1 MDNVMISYS
10 RADKPFVKDVCAQL
24 ESHQLS
30 LWVDWHDIPPGQ
42 NWWELIAGG
51 IAGSEN
57 VALFITQTWLKSRVC
72 HKEAAEAIRLGKRI
86 IPVMREKIEIEPISA
101 GWPPEWKAT
110 ALSNWA
116 YISTIN
122 WLRMYGDAPQA
133 ADVDQLVVAIKT
145 DPEFVQTH
153 TDLINDALK
162 WQQNGERADFLARGR
177 ALTRAEDW
185 LKQSQTKAEPK
196 PTPLLTQFVLASRQ
210 ASSARQR
217 LTLGAVTTALFITV
231 GLLLLALF
239 LRQLAERRG
248 AEARSVS
255 WASGAQLNLNEHN
268 ASLALALALEA
279 NQLDDP
285 PHFAQTTLFDAAYAP
300 GLRQVIHAHDAE
312 PNLARRW
319 VWRLASSR
327 DGHYLLSA
335 SYDGSYALWDAE
347 TMRELGR
354 WQHPAVGDNPSPQ
367 ILDVAF
373 SPDDQSFISAGY
385 GGQLIWQATT
395 TGTILAQMQAGQPLL
410 SAAFSPDGMAVYS
423 GDAVGEITRW
433 NPASQTVVWTA
444 TLPAAPGQAAINR
457 IAVSPDA
464 RWLLVGNDAGT
475 VRLIDAENGFTVRD
489 LAGHSDRVRGIAF
502 SPDGTH
508 ALTGSRDGFMKLWDV
523 KSGELLHTF
532 AHRAAIYD
540 VRFSADG
547 RTAFSCS
554 FDTSIVRWDL
564 DTYQPILTFDDVA
577 TAVASLSL
585 SPDETRLYTGDS
597 DGLIEVW
604 DLRRGDEMTRVQA
617 AETRLNTVGL
627 SSDGRYA
634 LSGAADGE
642 IRLWDAA
649 TWDELRS
656 FNAGNASIT
665 SVAFSPDARHAAAG
679 DTAGAVHIW
688 EVNTGRLVTRFG
700 GHSAGVSSVVFTLDG
715 ERILSAGGRS
725 DLLLWRVADGALVH
739 SFTGHTQPEQ
749 FQPAIVVAMS
759 PDGHSFASGD
769 AEGELFVWNLDDFRR
784 LNILEKQDDSIRSLA
799 YSADGRF
806 LVAGA
811 DTDMTT
817 AAVLLWD
824 LDHLESTTTFSQ
836 RYEGHS
842 STAWSVAISPD
853 SRLIV
858 SASDD
863 TTILVWDRVSGEI
876 LRRVTGYRAPVRSVA
891 YRPDGSGFISGG
903 DDGTLRGWRL
913 DDVDALAQWLADNR
927 YVPALTCAE
936 RAQYQVEPLCETG

>member
-10 RADKPFVKDVCAQL
+10 RADKPFVKVVCAQL

-42 NWWELIAGG
+42 NWWELIAEG
-51 IAGSEN
+51 IASSEN
-57 VALFITQTWLKSRVC
+57 VALFITPTWLQSRVC

-86 IPVMREKIEIEPISA
+86 IPVMRQKIEIEPISA
-101 GWPPEWKAT
+101 GWPPEWKTT

-122 WLRMYGDAPQA
+122 WLRMYGDAPQTP
-133 ADVDQLVVAIKT
+133 DLDQLVTAIKT
-145 DPEFVQTH
+145 DPEFVHTH

-162 WQQNGERADFLARGR
+162 WRQNDDRADFLARGR
-177 ALTRAEDW
+177 ALTRAEEW
-185 LKQSQTKAEPK
+185 LRQSETKAEPK
-196 PTPLLTQFVLASRQ
+196 PTPLLTQFILASRQ

-217 LTLGAVTTALFITV
+217 LTLGAVTTALIITI
-231 GLLLLALF
+231 GLLVLALF

-255 WASGAQLNLNEHN
+255 WASGAQLNLNEHD

-300 GLRQVIHAHDAE
+300 GLRQVIHAHDAD

-327 DGHYLLSA
+327 DGRYLLSA

-347 TMRELGR
+347 TMREMGR
-354 WQHPAVGDNPSPQ
+354 WQHPAVGDNLPPQ

-385 GGQLIWQATT
+385 GGELIWQTT
-395 TGTILAQMQAGQPLL
+395 TGVTLAQMQAGQPLL
-410 SAAFSPDGMAVYS
+410 SAAFSPDGTAVYS
-423 GDAVGEITRW
+423 GDAVGAITRW
-433 NPASQTVVWTA
+433 NPAAQSVVWTA
-444 TLPAAPGQAAINR
+444 TLPAAPGQAMINR
-457 IAVSPDA
+457 IAVSLDA
-464 RWLLVGNDAGT
+464 RWLLVGNDAGA
-475 VRLIDAENGFTVRD
+475 VRLLDAETGFTVRD
-489 LAGHSDRVRGIAF
+489 LAGHSDRVRSIAF
-502 SPDGTH
+502 SPDGRR

-523 KSGELLHTF
+523 ESGALLHTF

-554 FDTSIVRWDL
+554 FDTSIVWWDL
-564 DTYQPILTFDDVA
+564 DTYQPILTFDDIA
-577 TAVASLSL
+577 TAVASLAL

-597 DGLIEVW
+597 DGLIEIW
-604 DLRRGDEMTRVQA
+604 DLRRGDEMARVQA
-617 AETRLNTVGL
+617 ADTRLNAVAL
-627 SSDGRYA
+627 SADGRHA
-634 LSGAADGE
+634 LSGSADGAV
-642 IRLWDAA
+642 RLWDAA
-649 TWDELRS
+649 TWDALRT
-656 FNAGNASIT
+656 FEAGNASVT
-665 SVAFSPDARHAAAG
+665 SVGFSPDGRYAAAG
-679 DTAGAVHIW
+679 DTAGIVRVW
-688 EVNTGRLVTRFG
+688 EIDTGQLATQFS
-700 GHSAGVSSVVFTLDG
+700 GHSAGVSSLAFTPDG

-739 SFTGHTQPEQ
+739 SFAGHTQPEQ
-749 FQPAIVVAMS
+749 SQPAIVVAMS

-769 AEGELFVWNLDDFRR
+769 AEGELFLWNLDDFSRTGS
-784 LNILEKQDDSIRSLA
+784 LEKQEDSIRSLA
-799 YSADGRF
+799 YSADGR
-806 LVAGA
+806 LLAAGA
-811 DTDMTT
+811 DTDTAT

-824 LDHLESTTTFSQ
+824 LDRLGTTTAPSQ

-853 SRLIV
+853 SRQIV

-863 TTILVWDRVSGEI
+863 TTILVWDRVTGEI
-876 LRRVTGYRAPVRSVA
+876 IRRITGYRTPVRTIA
-891 YRPDGSGFISGG
+891 YRPDSSGFVSGG
-903 DDGTLRGWRL
+903 DDGTLRVWRL
-913 DDVDALAQWLADNR
+913 DDTGALGQWLAGNR